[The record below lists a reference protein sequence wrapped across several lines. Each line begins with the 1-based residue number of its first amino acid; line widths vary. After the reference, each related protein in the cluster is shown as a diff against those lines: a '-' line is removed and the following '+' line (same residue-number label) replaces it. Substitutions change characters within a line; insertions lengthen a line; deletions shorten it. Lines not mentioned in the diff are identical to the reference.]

1 MTLSSLETQLPLPP
15 LPPLPLPLPL
25 LLFRLTR
32 HHRSAE
38 MAGSILLGSS
48 CPEHSGNLEC
58 VIGASATAKIFSDL
72 CKFSDGACAE
82 GLDRMALS
90 SNTAVEVHSD
100 QYTMLLLGSQTLPWS
115 QSHIRLSNSRAS
127 MSNKRSSSKA

>member
-1 MTLSSLETQLPLPP
+1 M
-15 LPPLPLPLPL
+15 L
-25 LLFRLTR
+25 LCVVSR
-32 HHRSAE
+32 HHCSAE

-58 VIGASATAKIFSDL
+58 VIGASATAKIFRDL

-82 GLDRMALS
+82 GLDRIALS

-100 QYTMLLLGSQTLPWS
+100 QYNATVFFNRNPGRR
-115 QSHIRLSNSRAS
+115 HILD
-127 MSNKRSSSKA
+127 